1 MEQPGFEFLD
11 HTADV
16 QIHSWGPTLKEAFE
30 QAGIAMTGYMTEI
43 DKVDI
48 NPELEPRE
56 AEVNAEDLES
66 LLYQFLEEILFIFST
81 EFIIF
86 KRVTILEFDRQT
98 FRIKFHG
105 HGEAWNREKH
115 PQGTEIKAITYSAM
129 QIMPE
134 TEGKLAEL
142 WCIVD
147 I

>member
-1 MEQPGFEFLD
+1 LD

-16 QIHSWGPTLKEAFE
+16 QIHSWGATLKQAFE
-30 QAGIAMTGYMTEI
+30 QAGVAMTGYMTEL

-48 NPELEPRE
+48 DPDLEPKE

-86 KRVTILEFDRQT
+86 KKITILEFDIQN
-98 FRIKFHG
+98 FSIKFMG
-105 HGEAWNREKH
+105 EGEAWDRDKH

-129 QIMPE
+129 QIVPATPE
-134 TEGKLAEL
+134 SQKAEL
-142 WCIVD
+142 WVIVD